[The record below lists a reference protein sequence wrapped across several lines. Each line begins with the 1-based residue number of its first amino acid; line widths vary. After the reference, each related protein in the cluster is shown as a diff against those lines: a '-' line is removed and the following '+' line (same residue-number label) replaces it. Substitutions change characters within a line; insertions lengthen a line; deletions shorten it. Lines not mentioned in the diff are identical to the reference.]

1 MLKFSPVLVAD
12 SFVVQDVENGFD
24 YDSVDGSEG
33 GFEDGSVDDSVD
45 DSVRGS
51 VAAAEH

>member
-1 MLKFSPVLVAD
+1 MSKFSPVLVAD
-12 SFVVQDVENGFD
+12 NFVVRDVENGFD
-24 YDSVDGSEG
+24 YDSADGSEG
-33 GFEDGSVDDSVD
+33 DFEDGSVD